1 MWNNTRSSSNLLK
14 LDEFKNNC
22 CSSESYVNSVNACI
36 LQFELSS
43 AVKKPWQSWVAGSII
58 LCLFLQKA
66 NNLSHFC
73 LGRFKGFILTIL
85 QDSGLQIIRIDI
97 GFSHRT
103 KAQTIN
109 NFVRWLAARTNY
121 AAMQTSSASYKK
133 GNCYKNRKLK
143 R

>member
-1 MWNNTRSSSNLLK
+1 MWNSTCSSNNLLK
-14 LDEFKNNC
+14 TDEFKNNRY
-22 CSSESYVNSVNACI
+22 SSDLYVNSVNACI
-36 LQFELSS
+36 LQFELSL
-43 AVKKPWQSWVAGSII
+43 AVKKPWQSWVAGCTI

-85 QDSGLQIIRIDI
+85 QDSGLQIICIDI
-97 GFSHRT
+97 EFSHRT
-103 KAQTIN
+103 NAQTIN

-133 GNCYKNRKLK
+133 GNSYKNRKLK